1 MNNAAKIKH
10 PVTFHADGSGA
21 PCVIVCDGQV
31 YAFNYLGEV
40 KCNRIDNK
48 SGTVGRYALYNAK
61 TLYMKILQ
69 DAPVGWMQKNSEMY
83 NGND

>member
-10 PVTFHADGSGA
+10 PVTFLADGSGA
-21 PCVIVCDGQV
+21 PCVIECDGQV
-31 YAFNYLGEV
+31 YAFDYLGES
-40 KCNRIDNK
+40 KCYRIDNNSCANSK
-48 SGTVGRYALYNAK
+48 RALNNAK
-61 TLYMKILQ
+61 WLYMKILQ